1 MEKPPG
7 KMDSEDC
14 RVVRSRPASA
24 AAGESPIRSG
34 EAADF
39 DRLKR
44 LEQETLRRIETFS
57 AGDRLPREEIYR
69 RGRR

>member
-1 MEKPPG
+1 
-7 KMDSEDC
+7 MDGEGG
-14 RVVRSRPASA
+14 RVVRGGPASA

-44 LEQETLRRIETFS
+44 LEQETLRRIERFS

>member
-1 MEKPPG
+1 
-7 KMDSEDC
+7 MDGEGG
-14 RVVRSRPASA
+14 RVVRGGPA

-44 LEQETLRRIETFS
+44 LEQETLRRIERFS

>member
-1 MEKPPG
+1 MDKPRG
-7 KMDSEDC
+7 TRDGEGG
-14 RVVRSRPASA
+14 RVVRGGPAA

-44 LEQETLRRIETFS
+44 LEQETLRRIERFS